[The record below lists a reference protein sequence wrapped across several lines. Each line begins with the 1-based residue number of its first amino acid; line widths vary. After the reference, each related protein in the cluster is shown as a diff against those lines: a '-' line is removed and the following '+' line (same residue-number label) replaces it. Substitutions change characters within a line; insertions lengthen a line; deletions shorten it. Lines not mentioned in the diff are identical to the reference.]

1 VLAVYCAVKEA
12 ADRARSGGGPTF
24 VECVTYR
31 MGGHS
36 SSDDPSRYRDEAVVE
51 AWRKRD
57 PVLRFRRYLE
67 GRGLWDEA
75 KEQAATARWNDAIGV
90 AIKEAEAMPA
100 PPPSSLFDGVYH
112 DLPWHLREQ
121 RDWLAS
127 EGEGHAK
134 GEGRF
139 PL

>member
-1 VLAVYCAVKEA
+1 
-12 ADRARSGGGPTF
+12 
-24 VECVTYR
+24 
-31 MGGHS
+31 M
-36 SSDDPSRYRDEAVVE
+36 
-51 AWRKRD
+51 
-57 PVLRFRRYLE
+57 
-67 GRGLWDEA
+67 
-75 KEQAATARWNDAIGV
+75 
-90 AIKEAEAMPA
+90 
-100 PPPSSLFDGVYH
+100 FDGVYH